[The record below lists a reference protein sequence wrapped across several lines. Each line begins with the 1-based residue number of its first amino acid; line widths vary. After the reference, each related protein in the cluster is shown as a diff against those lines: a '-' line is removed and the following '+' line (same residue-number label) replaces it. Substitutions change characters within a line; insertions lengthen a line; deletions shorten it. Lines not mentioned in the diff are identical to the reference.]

1 MYLSLCIITSFVNNQ
16 RGGAQMC
23 TKVKDHIPVKDSY
36 EWVSCH
42 TLTLLKKLRDD
53 IGLDDGDGEL
63 GQEALKRAYEYALE
77 ANKDLLYVK
86 LDSVEDDL
94 ITFYQG
100 YLACLKDKRKLKG
113 QQRGFL

>member
-1 MYLSLCIITSFVNNQ
+1 M
-16 RGGAQMC
+16 R
-23 TKVKDHIPVKDSY
+23 TKVKDHIPVKDGY
-36 EWVSCH
+36 EWVSCI

-63 GQEALKRAYEYALE
+63 GQEALKRAYEYAME
-77 ANKDLLYVK
+77 ANKDLLCVK

-100 YLACLKDKRKLKG
+100 YLACLKDKSKLKG
-113 QQRGFL
+113 Q